1 MMRIRPFSLNIEGNY
16 IYKEYAMNI
25 CKVIFYLNAF
35 IIFWAMIGYQISIK
49 ILSRIY
55 KRLTIKRDYSLKPSV
70 TVMVA
75 AHNEDKVI
83 LAKMNNLIEL
93 DYPKDKLKILVAS
106 DNSMDRTNEFVEL
119 FITEHKDFDIKLYKV
134 KERRGKTN
142 AQNEAQ
148 KLVDTDYLVMTD
160 ANSMLKKDSVK
171 ELMAVFISE
180 DIKYVTGRLIY
191 INKETSGTSDLESGY
206 WTNDLSIRNVE
217 ARMQTITAGNG
228 ALYACRNKDYFDIN
242 PMRCHDSEM
251 PLQYGLMSD
260 RAICNDDAVA
270 YEKAGE
276 VIHEE
281 FKRKIRMNRDI
292 LRCILPDIRL
302 LNIFKY
308 RWFSYFYFGHR
319 TCRYLLWLSHLLVFI
334 SNLFLIK
341 QSFFYLII
349 FAGQVLFYVLTL
361 LEKVS
366 NLNNKLMRMIYY
378 YSITIMAQWVGVYN
392 ILTGKTQPFWEKAE
406 STR

>member
-1 MMRIRPFSLNIEGNY
+1 
-16 IYKEYAMNI
+16 MNI
-25 CKVIFYLNAF
+25 LKVIFYLNAF
-35 IIFWAMIGYQISIK
+35 IIFWAMIGYQTSIK
-49 ILSRIY
+49 ILSQIY
-55 KRLTIKRDYSLKPSV
+55 KRLTIKKDYSLQPTV

-119 FITEHKDFDIKLYKV
+119 FITKHKDFDIKLYKV

-160 ANSMLKKDSVK
+160 ANSMLEKNSVK
-171 ELMAVFISE
+171 ELMAAFTSD
-180 DIKYVTGRLIY
+180 DIKYVTGKLVY
-191 INKETSGTSDLESGY
+191 INKETSDTSNSESSYWSSDLY
-206 WTNDLSIRNVE
+206 VRNVE
-217 ARMQTITAGNG
+217 ARIQTITAGNG

-242 PMRCHDSEM
+242 PICCHDFEM
-251 PLQYGLMSD
+251 PLQYALMNH
-260 RAICNDDAVA
+260 RAICNHDAAA

-276 VIHEE
+276 VIHDE

-319 TCRYLLWLSHLLVFI
+319 TCRYLLWLSHLLIFI

-341 QSFFYLII
+341 QSFFYMII
-349 FAGQVLFYVLTL
+349 FAGQVLFYVLAL

-366 NLNNKLMRMIYY
+366 HLNNKLLRMIYY
-378 YSITIMAQWVGVYN
+378 YSITVIAQWVGVCN
-392 ILTGKTQPFWEKAE
+392 ILSGKVKPFWEKAE